1 MQKLTQP
8 VTDLDHS
15 QGPAA
20 APVTIVEYGDYQCPY
35 TRKASL
41 NMARVMR
48 RSGDRLRFVFRNFP
62 LSHIHPNAQ
71 SAAEAAEAAAA
82 QDKFWDMHARLFEN
96 QQKLDDPNL
105 AHYAADLD
113 LDRAR
118 FDQEMAD
125 RTHAAR
131 VLEDFDSGTRSGVSQ
146 TPTFFINGVLY
157 TGSYSSGVLID
168 VIEEQAHVR

>member
-41 NMARVMR
+41 NMTRVMR

-82 QDKFWDMHARLFEN
+82 QDKFWDMHAHLFEN
-96 QQKLDDPNL
+96 QQKLDDLNL

-125 RTHAAR
+125 RTHATR

-146 TPTFFINGVLY
+146 TPTFFINGVRY
-157 TGSYSSGVLID
+157 TGSYSSGVLIA